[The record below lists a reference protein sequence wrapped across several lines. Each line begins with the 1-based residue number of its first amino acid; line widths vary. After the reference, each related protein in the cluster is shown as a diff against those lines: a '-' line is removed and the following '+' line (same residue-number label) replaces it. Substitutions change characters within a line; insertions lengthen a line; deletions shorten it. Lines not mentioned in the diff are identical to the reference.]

1 MDEIEVQEIDS
12 NQFDDI
18 EDKKEF
24 VSNEI
29 NRSALYEHLAEE
41 ASELA
46 QAALKVARIQR
57 GENPCGTE
65 IEEALDNMVEEFTD
79 VMLVSDIIGY
89 EKNETIY
96 AYKLNRWVDRILAK
110 QHLA

>member
-1 MDEIEVQEIDS
+1 MDEIEIREIDS

-18 EDKKEF
+18 EDMKELI
-24 VSNEI
+24 SNEI

-89 EKNETIY
+89 ETNETIY

>member
-1 MDEIEVQEIDS
+1 MDEIEVLEIDS

-18 EDKKEF
+18 EDMKELI
-24 VSNEI
+24 SNEI

-65 IEEALDNMVEEFTD
+65 IEEALNNMVEEFTD
-79 VMLVSDIIGY
+79 VMLVAEIIGY
-89 EKNETIY
+89 EKNESIY
-96 AYKLNRWVDRILAK
+96 IHKIQRWVNRILAR

>member
-1 MDEIEVQEIDS
+1 MDKIEVREIDS

-18 EDKKEF
+18 EDMKELI
-24 VSNEI
+24 SNEI

-57 GENPCGTE
+57 GENPCRTE

-79 VMLVSDIIGY
+79 VMLVAEIIGY
-89 EKNETIY
+89 EKNETMY
-96 AYKLNRWVDRILAK
+96 AYKLNRWVNRILAK